1 MRSQVFGMAVAA
13 ALLLPATGHAQVYMV
28 QTGPPAVTAARSP
41 WLRTGAPVF
50 YKGAFYYPSG
60 PTEFFDGRIMTRT
73 GTYDGVPLYE
83 NPTLEPYSIV
93 FVPVGSSLVRPYER
107 RREGRLAGSV
117 GSRTPSFP
125 VQRDFE
131 SRWFRDDDDWTSDEV
146 DRPWLGGAEVTGRH
160 GVGRAQ
166 WDWPQTAIAPE
177 GPALVPMAP
186 RQPDA
191 SAASNVIRSV
201 PVRETTNAGA
211 FVQFEDVRYY
221 SSGRAVVN
229 DAAQFSRAGEVKGAA
244 VYRQVNGDP
253 RTIFV
258 EAVPGGG
265 LAPYTRR

>member
-146 DRPWLGGAEVTGRH
+146 DRPWLGGAAVTDRH